1 MKKITIVF
9 VVMLGLLA
17 FGCSTKVATK
27 PEEGMEESAMQE
39 QAMEPV
45 EEVTME
51 PQTEVTGQEMARIEE
66 EMVPKSGK
74 PDLRD
79 IYFDFDRYDL
89 KDAARPVLREMATW
103 LMDSDATALI
113 EGHCDDRGT
122 NEYNLAL
129 GDRRASSVKSFL
141 ISSGVPARKIET
153 VSFGE
158 EKPVCSE
165 QTEDCWAQNRRAHFA
180 ISESGRLGAAAH

>member
-1 MKKITIVF
+1 MKKILIVF
-9 VVMLGLLA
+9 VVMLGLIA

-27 PEEGMEESAMQE
+27 PEEGMDEASMQE
-39 QAMEPV
+39 QDMEPV
-45 EEVTME
+45 EEATME
-51 PQTEVTGQEMARIEE
+51 PQTEVTGQEMAEVEE
-66 EMVPKSGK
+66 EMVPESVK

-79 IYFDFDRYDL
+79 VYFDFDRYDI
-89 KDAARPVLREMATW
+89 KNAAKPVLREMATW
-103 LMDSDATALI
+103 LTDSDATVLI

-165 QTEDCWAQNRRAHFA
+165 ETEDCWSKNRRAYLDV
-180 ISESGRLGAAAH
+180 SEGGRLGAAVH

>member
-1 MKKITIVF
+1 MKKILIVF

-27 PEEGMEESAMQE
+27 PEEGMEEASMQE
-39 QAMEPV
+39 QDMEPV
-45 EEVTME
+45 EEVSME
-51 PQTEVTGQEMARIEE
+51 PQEMEEQEMAKVEE
-66 EMVPKSGK
+66 EMVPESGE

-79 IYFDFDRYDL
+79 VYFDFDRYDI
-89 KDAARPVLREMATW
+89 KDAAKPVLREMATW
-103 LMDSDATALI
+103 LTDSDTTVLI

-129 GDRRASSVKSFL
+129 GDRRASSVKNFL

-165 QTEDCWAQNRRAHFA
+165 KTEDCWAKNRRAYFDV
-180 ISESGRLGAAAH
+180 SEGGRLGAAVH